1 MKGFGRGILGL
12 VLLAALLLAVPALAQ
27 SRGAVVTAKS
37 VTVYAKPKA
46 SSRELGVLS
55 KGAQVTVTAVK
66 GAAAQIQYG
75 GGVGYVKKSALK
87 LQEKQASATPAPA
100 KSAASAASATV
111 KKTQQKAV
119 AYLEP
124 STSCKDKTTVRKGTS
139 FSILGSQG
147 DFYKVERSGIVA
159 YVLKSA
165 FQAAEK
171 TAPSPSP
178 TPTPAP
184 ATKSRQV
191 QSDSQLYQE
200 ADKSAKVLAQVEA
213 GDTVQVVRQGKRF
226 AQVYYQDEAG
236 YLPLSAFKQA
246 EPTPSPAATPAPAK
260 AKQTDSAKAD
270 KVVAAALVQLGK
282 PYVYGATGMS
292 SFDCSGL
299 TRYAYGLVGIS
310 LPHSAYAVGYSSG
323 EKVERTQLRKGDIVC
338 FNTISDGDQS
348 DHVGIY
354 IGSNQ
359 FVHASSGQRKV
370 VISSLSGYYL
380 ENFSWGRRVL

>member
-1 MKGFGRGILGL
+1 M
-12 VLLAALLLAVPALAQ
+12 
-27 SRGAVVTAKS
+27 
-37 VTVYAKPKA
+37 
-46 SSRELGVLS
+46 
-55 KGAQVTVTAVK
+55 
-66 GAAAQIQYG
+66 
-75 GGVGYVKKSALK
+75 
-87 LQEKQASATPAPA
+87 
-100 KSAASAASATV
+100 

-246 EPTPSPAATPAPAK
+246 EPTPSPTATPAPAK

-270 KVVAAALVQLGK
+270 KVVAAALAQLGK

>member
-1 MKGFGRGILGL
+1 M
-12 VLLAALLLAVPALAQ
+12 
-27 SRGAVVTAKS
+27 
-37 VTVYAKPKA
+37 
-46 SSRELGVLS
+46 
-55 KGAQVTVTAVK
+55 
-66 GAAAQIQYG
+66 
-75 GGVGYVKKSALK
+75 
-87 LQEKQASATPAPA
+87 
-100 KSAASAASATV
+100 
-111 KKTQQKAV
+111 
-119 AYLEP
+119 
-124 STSCKDKTTVRKGTS
+124 
-139 FSILGSQG
+139 
-147 DFYKVERSGIVA
+147 
-159 YVLKSA
+159 
-165 FQAAEK
+165 
-171 TAPSPSP
+171 
-178 TPTPAP
+178 
-184 ATKSRQV
+184 
-191 QSDSQLYQE
+191 
-200 ADKSAKVLAQVEA
+200 
-213 GDTVQVVRQGKRF
+213 QVVRQGKRF

-246 EPTPSPAATPAPAK
+246 EPTPSPTATPAPAK

-270 KVVAAALVQLGK
+270 KVVAAALAQLGK

>member
-1 MKGFGRGILGL
+1 M
-12 VLLAALLLAVPALAQ
+12 
-27 SRGAVVTAKS
+27 
-37 VTVYAKPKA
+37 
-46 SSRELGVLS
+46 
-55 KGAQVTVTAVK
+55 
-66 GAAAQIQYG
+66 
-75 GGVGYVKKSALK
+75 
-87 LQEKQASATPAPA
+87 
-100 KSAASAASATV
+100 
-111 KKTQQKAV
+111 
-119 AYLEP
+119 
-124 STSCKDKTTVRKGTS
+124 RKGTS

-246 EPTPSPAATPAPAK
+246 EPTPSPTATPAPAK

-270 KVVAAALVQLGK
+270 QGGGGS
-282 PYVYGATGMS
+282 PGP
-292 SFDCSGL
+292 
-299 TRYAYGLVGIS
+299 VG
-310 LPHSAYAVGYSSG
+310 
-323 EKVERTQLRKGDIVC
+323 
-338 FNTISDGDQS
+338 
-348 DHVGIY
+348 
-354 IGSNQ
+354 
-359 FVHASSGQRKV
+359 
-370 VISSLSGYYL
+370 
-380 ENFSWGRRVL
+380 